1 MPPKKK
7 NAIDED
13 LGAMRA
19 ARFGRVKNDLS
30 MGFVGLPNVGKSTL
44 TNLLAGAC
52 HAEAANYPFCTIE
65 PNVVRC
71 IVPDQKFKYLTKTF
85 KPSSVVPA
93 VLKVVDIAGLIKG
106 ASEGAGLGNAFLSHI
121 AAVDGI
127 FHLIRAFDSDEV
139 VHVDDSVD
147 PIRDLETIEGELCL
161 KDLDTLDKVLE
172 TEKTS
177 ARKLKGISKSHE
189 PPLTE
194 MFQNAYNKTLEL
206 LQKNTPVQ
214 TGEFTSGEVELI
226 KDWGL
231 ITTKPQVYVVNLS
244 KKNFIRKGSKWLT
257 KIQEWVKEHGDG
269 QIIPMSC
276 EFEQDLFD
284 MKDDPDG
291 QKAYLDECTQTAADL
306 GLKGPGYV
314 AKSVVARI
322 IRSGRAALCLQS
334 FYTAGPKEVRAWT
347 IQTGTLAPQA
357 AGVIHSDFERGFI
370 KAEVANFDDFKA
382 LHAGAASMAKI
393 KDAGKYR
400 QEGKTYTFQDG
411 DIVVFMHNANKI
423 KK

>member
-7 NAIDED
+7 VEED

-44 TNLLAGAC
+44 TNLLCGAT
-52 HAEAANYPFCTIE
+52 HAEAANYPFCTID

-71 IVPDQKFKYLTKTF
+71 GVPDLKFKYLCDTF

-127 FHLIRAFDSDEV
+127 FHLVRAFDSDEV

-161 KDLDTLDKVLE
+161 KDKASLEKVLE
-172 TEKTS
+172 DEKTRM
-177 ARKLKGISKSHE
+177 RKEKGISKSHE
-189 PPLTE
+189 PVLAELFTG
-194 MFQNAYNKTLEL
+194 AYDKCKTLL
-206 LQKNTPVQ
+206 DKNTPVQ
-214 TGEFTSGEVELI
+214 AGEFTSGEVDLI
-226 KDWGL
+226 REWGL

-244 KKNFIRKGSKWLT
+244 KANFIRKGSKWLP
-257 KIQEWVKEHGDG
+257 KISEWVKAHGDG

-276 EFEQDLFD
+276 EFELELFD
-284 MKDDPDG
+284 LKDD
-291 QKAYLDECTQTAADL
+291 K
-306 GLKGPGYV
+306 V
-314 AKSVVARI
+314 AQQGKWSLI
-322 IRSGRAALCLQS
+322 
-334 FYTAGPKEVRAWT
+334 
-347 IQTGTLAPQA
+347 
-357 AGVIHSDFERGFI
+357 
-370 KAEVANFDDFKA
+370 
-382 LHAGAASMAKI
+382 LHRCMK
-393 KDAGKYR
+393 
-400 QEGKTYTFQDG
+400 EGKCVSTGRSQYYACLTLFFNTYVRTQL
-411 DIVVFMHNANKI
+411 
-423 KK
+423 